1 MRGLGVIIVLR
12 IRSEWLYGD
21 ALVAICGRLKMFDSF
36 FCNSLNL
43 FSYIDPS
50 CLRKVDRRD
59 VIQRVT
65 RQFDREEKRTNN
77 CGETKSCIL
86 IRRGG
91 IISTSFNHDES
102 PLRYCI
108 FGYLFSLLSSIIII
122 LSFFF
127 IMISFPLMF
136 IIIIFLTINVKIAQL
151 TFFPF
156 SSTHRGE
163 ICCSS
168 SYHGV

>member
-65 RQFDREEKRTNN
+65 RQFDRGKNKRQ
-77 CGETKSCIL
+77 
-86 IRRGG
+86 
-91 IISTSFNHDES
+91 
-102 PLRYCI
+102 
-108 FGYLFSLLSSIIII
+108 
-122 LSFFF
+122 
-127 IMISFPLMF
+127 IMAKLK
-136 IIIIFLTINVKIAQL
+136 VA
-151 TFFPF
+151 F
-156 SSTHRGE
+156 SSEG
-163 ICCSS
+163 
-168 SYHGV
+168 GV